1 MNLFIILQE
10 LKSKSEKIAELQQK
24 MVFISDQLQSYKKNT
39 QKLINLNIE
48 FDISLKNKHQEHSS
62 VKLGYSKFI
71 RTIGF
76 TFLYLVIMSI
86 SIANF

>member
-39 QKLINLNIE
+39 QKLINLIIE
-48 FDISLKNKHQEHSS
+48 FDISLKNKHNTVQ
-62 VKLGYSKFI
+62 
-71 RTIGF
+71 
-76 TFLYLVIMSI
+76 
-86 SIANF
+86 